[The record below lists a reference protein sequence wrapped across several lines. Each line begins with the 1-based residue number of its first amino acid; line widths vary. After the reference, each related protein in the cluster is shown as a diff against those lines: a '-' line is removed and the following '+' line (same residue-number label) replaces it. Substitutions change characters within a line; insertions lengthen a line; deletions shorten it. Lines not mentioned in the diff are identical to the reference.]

1 MTRFDRKLA
10 LQDYRKRT
18 APAGIFALHHAGTGQ
33 RWVGHA
39 ADLDVAM
46 NRHLFMLR
54 LGSHRSASLQAAWNA
69 HGGEGLTFER
79 VETFEADA
87 RPEGE
92 ALKARLAHWRTKLAA
107 QPL

>member
-1 MTRFDRKLA
+1 MSRIDRKLA
-10 LQDYRKRT
+10 IQDYKKRA
-18 APAGIFALHHAGTGQ
+18 APAGIFALHHAGTGR

-46 NRHLFMLR
+46 NRHLFTLGH
-54 LGSHRSASLQAAWNA
+54 GSHRSASLQAAWNA
-69 HGGEGLTFER
+69 DGDEGLTFER

-92 ALKARLAHWRTKLAA
+92 ALKARLAHWRAKLDA